1 MERVIMVE
9 VLYFEVVE
17 KRKPTQRLRVS
28 RGRLRGFREVP
39 RANFAKSAKRYG
51 RFTCQRSDRV
61 VATGA
66 TGVSDGG
73 VIGDLHR

>member
-9 VLYFEVVE
+9 VLYFEVG
-17 KRKPTQRLRVS
+17 KRENPHSALWVQEGDCV
-28 RGRLRGFREVP
+28 GFEVP
-39 RANFAKSAKRYG
+39 RANFAKSAKRY
-51 RFTCQRSDRV
+51 RRITCQHSDRG